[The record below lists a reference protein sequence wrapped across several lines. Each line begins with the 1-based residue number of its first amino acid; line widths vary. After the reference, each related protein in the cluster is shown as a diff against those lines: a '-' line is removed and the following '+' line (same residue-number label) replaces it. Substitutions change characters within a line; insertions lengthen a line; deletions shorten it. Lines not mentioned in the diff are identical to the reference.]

1 MFTTISVLSF
11 ERDYELTFSITLFTL
26 FLPYST
32 EQALYDAAQS
42 SMDELGGFQPTD
54 TSGFIQ
60 IESIRLKKWGQAR
73 EKAGL
78 TTEPKDVYMQS

>member
-1 MFTTISVLSF
+1 
-11 ERDYELTFSITLFTL
+11 
-26 FLPYST
+26 
-32 EQALYDAAQS
+32 
-42 SMDELGGFQPTD
+42 MDELGGFQPTD

-78 TTEPKDVYMQS
+78 TTEPKDVYMQ

>member
-1 MFTTISVLSF
+1 MLIESCVNFGIA
-11 ERDYELTFSITLFTL
+11 YLTSLHWL
-26 FLPYST
+26 VVY
-32 EQALYDAAQS
+32 QALYDAAQS

-78 TTEPKDVYMQS
+78 GTEPKDVYMQ